1 LTTIELVE
9 LLQHAYDGDPWH
21 GPSLRAVLQ
30 RCRAETA
37 HVRLLEDRHTI
48 QEIVLHLT
56 AWTREVERRLGG
68 ALADEPAEGDWP
80 DVPDVRETAARD
92 TAAGEAVWRASLD
105 ALAVAHQSL
114 VAAVARQPD
123 TRWRERVGDERN
135 PAAGT
140 GVSYGVMIVGLA
152 THHAYHAGQ
161 MAILA
166 GQ

>member
-1 LTTIELVE
+1 MNTTELVE

-37 HVRLLEDRHTI
+37 HVRVLEGRHTI
-48 QEIVLHLT
+48 QETVLHLT

-68 ALADEPAEGDWP
+68 ALAGEPAEGDWP
-80 DVPDVRETAARD
+80 DVPGEGDDGAR
-92 TAAGEAVWRASLD
+92 EAVWRASLD
-105 ALAVAHQSL
+105 ALAVAHRSL

-123 TRWRERVGDERN
+123 TRWSERVGDERD

-161 MAILA
+161 IAILA
-166 GQ
+166 